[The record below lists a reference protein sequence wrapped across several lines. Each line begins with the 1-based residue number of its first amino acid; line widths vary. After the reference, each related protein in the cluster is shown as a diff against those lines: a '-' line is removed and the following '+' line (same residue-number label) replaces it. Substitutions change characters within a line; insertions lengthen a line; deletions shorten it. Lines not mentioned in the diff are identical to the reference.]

1 MSASVERTRREG
13 AAASTFGAVRWAL
26 WPAMVAAL
34 VSGVAVFVNGVAVR
48 HFDDATVYTTAKN
61 LWAGVLLAAALM
73 VLPQRAEKC
82 PGDCAQRN
90 DPGTFPSRSVAGATG
105 RSLWPWLVVVAVIG
119 GAVPFV
125 LFFEGLALATSTDA
139 AFIHKTLVVWVAVG
153 ASIVLRERLRPAHFV
168 AIALLVIGHVV
179 VSGGVSLSGVGRGE
193 ALILVATLLW
203 TVEVLVVKRLLVA
216 MPAQYLATVRM
227 LGGSVVL
234 LGWLAVRGDLAALA
248 AFTAGQWWWLA
259 MTGTTLAAFVSLWY
273 RALAAAPATDVTAVL
288 VAGAV
293 VTAILNTGLRGVP
306 VTVDAVG
313 YLVVLAGVVV
323 VAVSSA
329 RAEAVRSA
337 RGLTS

>member
-1 MSASVERTRREG
+1 MSSSVESTRRDG
-13 AAASTFGAVRWAL
+13 AAASTAGGARWAL
-26 WPAMVAAL
+26 WPAAVAAL

-61 LWAGVLLAAALM
+61 LWAGVLLAVALLALPVRAAPRP
-73 VLPQRAEKC
+73 VAESGGRA
-82 PGDCAQRN
+82 P
-90 DPGTFPSRSVAGATG
+90 
-105 RSLWPWLVVVAVIG
+105 WPWLVVVAVIG

-125 LFFEGLALATSTDA
+125 LFFEGLAIATSTDA

-153 ASIVLRERLRPAHFV
+153 ASIVLHERLRPAHFV
-168 AIALLVIGHVV
+168 AIALLVVGHVV

-193 ALILVATLLW
+193 ALILAATLLW
-203 TVEVLVVKRLLVA
+203 TLEVLVVKRLLVVV
-216 MPAQYLATVRM
+216 PAARLATVRM
-227 LGGSVVL
+227 LGGSIVL
-234 LGWLAVRGDLAALA
+234 LAWLGVRGELAALA
-248 AFTAGQWWWLA
+248 SFTAGQWWWLA
-259 MTGTTLAAFVSLWY
+259 VTGTTLAAFVSLWY

-293 VTAILNTGLRGVP
+293 VTAVLNTGLRGVP

-329 RAEAVRSA
+329 RTEAARP
-337 RGLTS
+337 RGLAS

>member
-1 MSASVERTRREG
+1 MSTSLERRRGAGVEASRADG
-13 AAASTFGAVRWAL
+13 GRWVL
-26 WPAMVAAL
+26 WPALVAAL

-61 LWAGVLLAAALM
+61 LWAGVLLAAVLVAL
-73 VLPQRAEKC
+73 PARA
-82 PGDCAQRN
+82 A
-90 DPGTFPSRSVAGATG
+90 SRPVDAGAD
-105 RSLWPWLVVVAVIG
+105 RPAWPWLVVVAVVG

-153 ASIVLRERLRPAHFV
+153 ASVVLHERLRPVHLV
-168 AIALLVIGHVV
+168 AIGLLVIGHVV
-179 VSGGVSLSGVGRGE
+179 VSGGISLAGVGRGE
-193 ALILVATLLW
+193 ALILAATLLW
-203 TVEVLVVKRLLVA
+203 TLEVLLVKRLLVTA
-216 MPAQYLATVRM
+216 PAPYLATVRM

-234 LGWLAVRGDLAALA
+234 LGWLAVRGDLGALA
-248 AFTAGQWWWLA
+248 AFTTGQWWWIAL
-259 MTGTTLAAFVSLWY
+259 TGTTLAGFVSLWY

-293 VTAILNTGLRGVP
+293 VTAILNTGFRGVP

-313 YLVVLAGVVV
+313 YLAVLAGVVL

-329 RAEAVRSA
+329 RSEEARPSH
-337 RGLTS
+337 GLVS